1 MDYLNI
7 YHVCEQSIALGPGTR
22 YVIWVQGCMQHCKG
36 CITPQSRPLEIKHL
50 INVHDLANSII
61 KNKHIDGITISGGE
75 PFLQATNLAKLLN
88 TVKQSR
94 PELTVLVFSGYK
106 YEQLSTDTAKSLLQ
120 YIDLLIDGPF
130 MDELKEEKGLRGSSN
145 QRFHFLTE
153 RLRLYQD
160 ELENGCRTNEVI
172 IGENGTHILGIPR
185 NDIDIKNVIINSL

>member
-7 YHVCEQSIALGPGTR
+7 YHICEQSIALGPGTR
-22 YVIWVQGCMQHCKG
+22 YVIWVQGCLQNCKG
-36 CITPQSRPLEIKHL
+36 CVTPQSRPIVAKHL
-50 INVHDLANSII
+50 IPIDKLANPIVQ
-61 KNKHIDGITISGGE
+61 NKKIDGITISGGE
-75 PFLQATNLAKLLN
+75 PFLQASNLAKLLEL
-88 TVKQSR
+88 VKQSR

-106 YEQLSTDTAKSLLQ
+106 YEQLSTDTAKRLLQ

-130 MDELKEEKGLRGSSN
+130 IDELKEEKGLRGSSN

-160 ELENGCRTNEVI
+160 ELENGCRNNEVI

-185 NDIDIKNVIINSL
+185 KDIDIRNVIINSL